1 MELGSVTLQRIGFF
15 CFPIKHSTHTPR
27 YLSLSIM
34 TLSRHKRVQKAA
46 VDAAKKL
53 EDATKEAEET
63 ARAATTQ
70 AEPGEAQVSLSGST
84 AVTNSCGDA
93 LCHKDENRR
102 KPKRE
107 QNSFYFQ
114 NNNSSKTS
122 SCFFETT
129 SRNFVWC

>member
-1 MELGSVTLQRIGFF
+1 
-15 CFPIKHSTHTPR
+15 
-27 YLSLSIM
+27 M

-102 KPKRE
+102 KPKRTKLILFSE
-107 QNSFYFQ
+107 QQQFENVELLLRDHLAKLSLVLIHQTHNRCTPRTYTIPYP
-114 NNNSSKTS
+114 SSPALPAL
-122 SCFFETT
+122 
-129 SRNFVWC
+129 